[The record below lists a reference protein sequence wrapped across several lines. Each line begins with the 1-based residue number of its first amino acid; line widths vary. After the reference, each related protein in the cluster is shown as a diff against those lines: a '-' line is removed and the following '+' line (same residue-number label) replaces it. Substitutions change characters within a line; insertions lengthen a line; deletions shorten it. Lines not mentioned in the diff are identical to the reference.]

1 MKQLLIIFLLLLL
14 PLSGAAKDK
23 FWISNKIEIG
33 YDKVFLSEQVAFK
46 SNEFSKN
53 GIAIG
58 LKFKLSEKVKYKT
71 FYLLENARNNNWKNN
86 HFLGVGF
93 DIKLQ

>member
-1 MKQLLIIFLLLLL
+1 MKHLLFIILLLIPFT
-14 PLSGAAKDK
+14 STAKDK

-33 YDKVFLSEQVAFK
+33 YDKIFLSEMICIK

-58 LKFKLSEKVKYKT
+58 LKFEIADEMSYKT
-71 FYLLENARNNNWKNN
+71 FYLLEHARDNKWKNN

-93 DIKLQ
+93 DFKLQ

>member
-1 MKQLLIIFLLLLL
+1 MRQLLIILLFLLL
-14 PLSGAAKDK
+14 PLPSAAKDK

-33 YDKVFLSEQVAFK
+33 YDKVFLSEQIAFK

-58 LKFKLSEKVKYKT
+58 LKFKLSKKVKYKT
-71 FYLLENARNNNWKNN
+71 FYLLENTRNNDWKNN
-86 HFLGVGF
+86 HFLGVNF